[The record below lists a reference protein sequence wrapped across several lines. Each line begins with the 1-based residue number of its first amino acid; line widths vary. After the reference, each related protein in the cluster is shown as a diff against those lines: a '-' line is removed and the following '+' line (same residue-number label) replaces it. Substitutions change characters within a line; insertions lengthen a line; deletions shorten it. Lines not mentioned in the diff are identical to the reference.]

1 MTSGRGVESRWKCYN
16 ISVLATQPAV
26 YNNIRPGIPCMKL
39 SPLALGLSLALYAA
53 TGYAAT
59 TAPAPAVAG
68 TAPAAASPASV
79 AQQPADDSDATDATN
94 ADGTRNRRPGKVKQ
108 LGVVSVTAALDEA
121 RNSLSPDTGSS
132 QYVITAQNIQ
142 ALPLGDA
149 TPMNQVLLQA
159 PGVVQDS
166 YGQLHVRGDHANLQ
180 YRINGVM
187 IPESISGFGQTLD
200 ARTIQSVTLLDGALP
215 AQYGE
220 RTAAVIDLTTKS
232 GSDLG
237 NGGSVGITG
246 GSFGTVNPNAS
257 FWGHSG
263 NWSYFFTANYLEN
276 NVGIENPTSSRDPI
290 HDHTNQVKAFGDVS
304 YLINDNTRL
313 SLMFGVTNN
322 RFQIPNNPGLTPQFG
337 YLDVTNFDSA
347 NLNERQNEQTR
358 FGVLAL
364 QGKLGD
370 TAYQVSVGQRYSGL
384 QYYPDEIGDL
394 MFNGVA
400 GQINQGDRATTLQ
413 ADFSMPWAGN
423 HTLRYGLYGEFDRAY
438 TNTYSQ
444 VFPADDAGNQTSTVP
459 FNVFTGDRIL
469 AKTMAAYVQDQWDIN
484 DQWTVNYGLRGDRYQ
499 AFRTESQLSPRV
511 GVVWQATDSTTVHA
525 GYSRYFT
532 PPQTE
537 LISTENI
544 QAFANTTNAVLNY
557 GNNAPLTERSNY
569 YDIGVSQNI
578 GSAWTLGFDSYYR
591 DVSRLQDEGQFGAA
605 LVYSTFNYRYGKIR
619 GNEFSVTFNQGPLSA
634 YFNFAFSRAMGKD
647 VITSQYNFHPD
658 DLAYIADHWI
668 HLDHD
673 QKLSSSGGINYAI
686 NDDTKVGADY
696 LFGSGLREDGL
707 TPNGLSLPS
716 YFQLNFNVSHDF
728 NFDSFG
734 KLHTQL
740 ALLNALDRTYEL
752 RSGTGVGVGA
762 PQFGPRRGLYL
773 TLQKDF

>member
-1 MTSGRGVESRWKCYN
+1 
-16 ISVLATQPAV
+16 
-26 YNNIRPGIPCMKL
+26 MKL
-39 SPLALGLSLALYAA
+39 SPLALGLSLALCAATSYAA
-53 TGYAAT
+53 TPAT
-59 TAPAPAVAG
+59 APNASDTTPAPASS
-68 TAPAAASPASV
+68 ASA
-79 AQQPADDSDATDATN
+79 AQQPADNGTDDTTT
-94 ADGTRNRRPGKVKQ
+94 DPGSRNRRPTKVKQ
-108 LGVVSVTAALDEA
+108 LGAVSVTAALDQA

-180 YRINGVM
+180 YRIDGVM

-200 ARTIQSVTLLDGALP
+200 PRTIQSVALLDGALP

-220 RTAAVIDLTTKS
+220 RTAAVVNITTKS
-232 GSDLG
+232 GSDLA

-246 GSFGTVNPNAS
+246 GSFGTVNPYAS
-257 FWGHSG
+257 YWGHTG

-276 NVGIENPTSSRDPI
+276 NVGIENPTASRDPI
-290 HDHTNQVKAFGDVS
+290 HDRTNQVKAFGDVS
-304 YLINDNTRL
+304 YLINNDTRL
-313 SLMFGVTNN
+313 SVMFGVTNN

-337 YLDVTNFDSA
+337 YLDVTNFNSA
-347 NLNERQNEQTR
+347 DLNERQDEQTR
-358 FGVLAL
+358 FGVVAL
-364 QGKLGD
+364 QGKFGD
-370 TAYQVSVGQRYSGL
+370 TDYQVSVGQRYSGL
-384 QYYPDEIGDL
+384 QYYPDDVGDL

-400 GQINQGDRATTLQ
+400 GQINQGDRASTLQ
-413 ADFSMPWAGN
+413 ADFSMPWATS

-438 TNTYSQ
+438 TNTNSL
-444 VFPADDAGNQTSTVP
+444 VFPANPDGSQASTVP
-459 FNVFTGDRIL
+459 YNIFTGDRIL
-469 AKTMAAYVQDQWDIN
+469 AKTMAAYVQDQWDIS
-484 DQWTVNYGLRGDRYQ
+484 DAWTINYGLRGDRYE
-499 AFRTESQLSPRV
+499 AFREESQLSPRV

-537 LISTENI
+537 LISSENI
-544 QAFANTTNAVLNY
+544 EAFANTTNAVKNY
-557 GNNAPLTERSNY
+557 GNNTPLTERSNY
-569 YDIGVSQNI
+569 YDIGVQQNI
-578 GSAWTLGFDSYYR
+578 GSAWTVGFDSYYR
-591 DVSRLQDEGQFGAA
+591 QVNRLQDEGQFGTA
-605 LVYSTFNYRYGKIR
+605 LIYSTFNYKYGKIR
-619 GNEFSVTFNQGPLSA
+619 GNEFSLTYNEGPLSA
-634 YFNFAFSRAMGKD
+634 YFNFSFNRAMGKD
-647 VITSQYNFHPD
+647 VITSQYNFGAD
-658 DLAYIADHWI
+658 ELAYIADNWI

-673 QKLSSSGGINYAI
+673 QKLTSSGGINYAI
-686 NDDTKVGADY
+686 TDTTKVGADY

-707 TPNGLSLPS
+707 VPNGLSLPD
-716 YFQLNFNVSHDF
+716 YFQLNLNVSHDF

-740 ALLNALDRTYEL
+740 ALINALDRVYEL

-762 PQFGPRRGLYL
+762 PQYGPRRGLYL